1 MKTKMVRVFSRP
13 FSSLARPVGE
23 ARADKASTVVLV
35 CKHSVLPF
43 VLRFFFPGVKRCL
56 FYGDFIV
63 SRLRKSSEH
72 RHWAKKKGKEERK
85 EEESIMPAVKSPAFE
100 TCQAILPVTV

>member
-1 MKTKMVRVFSRP
+1 
-13 FSSLARPVGE
+13 
-23 ARADKASTVVLV
+23 
-35 CKHSVLPF
+35 
-43 VLRFFFPGVKRCL
+43 
-56 FYGDFIV
+56 V